1 MVLGQC
7 HVDQLLWMAVWFTAF
22 LLWMW
27 LLRSP
32 NGTERRAEA

>member
-7 HVDQLLWMAVWFTAF
+7 HVDQVLWTLWFTAF
-22 LLWMW
+22 FLWMW